1 MTSYKKLR
9 QRLQMKGIQTTQVG
23 NPDNADIPY
32 ITNKRKI
39 RFAPQIYRQKIQISE
54 ASNKLGL

>member
-1 MTSYKKLR
+1 
-9 QRLQMKGIQTTQVG
+9 MKGIQTTQVG

-39 RFAPQIYRQKIQISE
+39 DFPQ
-54 ASNKLGL
+54 KLAAKDPDQWSIE